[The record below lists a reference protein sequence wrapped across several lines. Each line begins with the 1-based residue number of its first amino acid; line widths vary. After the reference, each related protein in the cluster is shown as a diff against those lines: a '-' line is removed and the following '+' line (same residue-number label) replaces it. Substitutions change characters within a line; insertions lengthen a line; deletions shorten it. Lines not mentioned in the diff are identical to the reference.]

1 MARMSLKEQQLKLR
15 EDLVLEAVNEL
26 LARKGYD
33 LMTVDEV
40 AAAVGIA
47 KPSLYKH
54 FESKE
59 ALAAAAMIRLLERTH
74 EVIASQPADAPPM
87 ERLRGVLRWAL
98 EQHLRGTM
106 PLLPSTRSTL
116 REALM
121 RHKAYVDKL
130 MAVSETLGGWIA
142 EAQAAGQ
149 FAPELPMD
157 VALFTLFARSCDP
170 VLDYLKLA
178 GNYSDAE
185 IVEHMLGVT
194 FSGLARTPA
203 GTAKSAAAAARTSTA
218 RRAA

>member
-1 MARMSLKEQQLKLR
+1 MGRMTLKEQQLKLR

-40 AAAVGIA
+40 AAAVGMA

-59 ALAAAAMIRLLERTH
+59 ALAAAAMVRLLERTH
-74 EVIASQPADAPPM
+74 DVIASQPASAPAM

-121 RHKAYVDKL
+121 RNKAYVDKL
-130 MAVSETLGGWIA
+130 IAVSETLGGWIA
-142 EAQAAGQ
+142 EAQAAGE

-170 VLDYLKLA
+170 VLDYLKLG
-178 GNYSDAE
+178 GNYTDAE
-185 IVEHMLGVT
+185 IIDHMLRVT
-194 FSGLARTPA
+194 FDGLARTPQRSA
-203 GTAKSAAAAARTSTA
+203 GTRAEPARKAA
-218 RRAA
+218 